1 MRRKSKRTFGRSWG
15 ALTLI
20 VVLAALVSLLGAGT
34 ALAANHWTDITDQQ
48 WVNVYGVT
56 ATQAATVAAG
66 YDNGTFK
73 PAQAIPR
80 AQFAKMVVD
89 GLGLGTAHPLVRTFS
104 DVPVTNY
111 YFPWVEGAH
120 SAQIISGY
128 DDGTFRPTA
137 SISRQGADSILG
149 LYLSQRELFLTGHIQ
164 GAMASYSSVSAW
176 YAAEGAEFL
185 DAFADADLFL
195 PVHAPYAAYLAYH
208 HVLAGSARTG
218 GVYLDPGSSLTR
230 AQAVTLILRVEGV
243 TFASAPTVTAVSP
256 TGQPTTAA
264 GTAVTVTGT
273 NFLAGATVAFG
284 GTAAT
289 GVVVVSSTSITCVS
303 PAHAV
308 GVVDVTVTTSA
319 GTSVTSAADKY
330 TYGTAATKYVV
341 TSSSYSPVA
350 GATVTISAQLTD
362 ANGNPV
368 STAGHVV
375 TWTKSDTHGSFAT
388 PTSTTDANGI
398 ATVVFTTHTVA
409 GTVTTVT
416 GTDAGSL
423 TGISSSIT
431 TV

>member
-1 MRRKSKRTFGRSWG
+1 MRREKNRTHRRPYA
-15 ALTLI
+15 ALTLL
-20 VVLAALVSLLGAGT
+20 VVLVALVSLLSAGT
-34 ALAANHWTDITDQQ
+34 ALAANRWTDITDQQ

-89 GLGLGTAHPLVRTFS
+89 GLGLGTAHPLVPTFS

-164 GAMASYSSVSAW
+164 GALASYSSVSAW
-176 YAAEGAEFL
+176 YAAEGAELL

-208 HVLAGSARTG
+208 HVVAGSARTG
-218 GVYLDPGSSLTR
+218 GVYLDPGSNLTR

-243 TFASAPTVTAVSP
+243 TFASAPTVTLLNPTSGPAVGGNS
-256 TGQPTTAA
+256 
-264 GTAVTVTGT
+264 VVITGT
-273 NFLAGATVAFG
+273 NFVGLSGAAAVKFGVNNATSYVVNSSTQITAVAPA
-284 GTAAT
+284 GTAGT
-289 GVVVVSSTSITCVS
+289 TVDVIVTNS
-303 PAHAV
+303 V
-308 GVVDVTVTTSA
+308 GVSL
-319 GTSVTSAADKY
+319 TSAASKY
-330 TYGTAATKYVV
+330 APKPIDAALVQLMAEDEMV
-341 TSSSYSPVA
+341 SSRVLEDPRLA
-350 GATVTISAQLTD
+350 LRE
-362 ANGNPV
+362 
-368 STAGHVV
+368 
-375 TWTKSDTHGSFAT
+375 
-388 PTSTTDANGI
+388 
-398 ATVVFTTHTVA
+398 
-409 GTVTTVT
+409 
-416 GTDAGSL
+416 
-423 TGISSSIT
+423 
-431 TV
+431 